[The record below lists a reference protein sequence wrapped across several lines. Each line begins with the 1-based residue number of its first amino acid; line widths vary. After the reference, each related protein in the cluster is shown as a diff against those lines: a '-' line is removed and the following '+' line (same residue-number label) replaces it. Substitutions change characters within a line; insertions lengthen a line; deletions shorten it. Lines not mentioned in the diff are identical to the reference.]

1 MSDEYTWNAFLIVRN
16 EEEHIE
22 KVINAIK
29 SQKPVPLKNIFAIND
44 GSTDRTGEIL
54 RGMDGV
60 MTTHNAPHPPDLL
73 SPLHGEGRTKL
84 LRMAIKDA
92 DYALCMDGDTL
103 IPRTYVKDIT
113 GRMRRDNAVLGC
125 GSDPG
130 HRLKMVPES
139 PTVIDAGWLR
149 KFPNAGPAP
158 AAQMPIL
165 HLIIHASSTGF
176 RSAMYRD
183 VGITYSRSIGANYSS
198 ANIIAHGQ
206 SFRRYGFS
214 LWYVIICAIARR
226 KPGYLRGYVTGKA
239 RRESN
244 EIRVWAKRWERDRIF
259 ARLGMKQTLLKET
272 DTATYVQP
280 LKTLTELARP
290 RHHGTE
296 SVNPR

>member
-16 EEEHIE
+16 EEEYIE
-22 KVINAIK
+22 KVVNAIK
-29 SQKPVPLKNIFAIND
+29 SQKPVSPKNIFAIND

-60 MTTHNAPHPPDLL
+60 ATTHNEPHPPDLL
-73 SPLHGEGRTKL
+73 SPRHGEGRTRL
-84 LRMAIKDA
+84 LRLAIKDT
-92 DYALCMDGDTL
+92 DYALCMDGDTF
-103 IPRTYVKDIT
+103 IPHRYIKDVID
-113 GRMRRDNAVLGC
+113 RMRLDNAVLGC
-125 GSDPG
+125 GSDPR
-130 HRLKMVPES
+130 HRLMMVPES

-149 KFPNAGPAP
+149 EFPNAGSSP

-165 HLIIHASSTGF
+165 HLIIHASATGF

-183 VGITYSRSIGANYSS
+183 VNITYYRSIGANYSS

-214 LWYVIICAIARR
+214 LWYVITCAIARR

-239 RRESN
+239 QRESK
-244 EIRVWAKRWERDRIF
+244 EIRAWAKRWERDRIF
-259 ARLGMKQTLLKET
+259 AKLGIRQTLLKET

-280 LKTLTELARP
+280 LKSS
-290 RHHGTE
+290 H
-296 SVNPR
+296 N